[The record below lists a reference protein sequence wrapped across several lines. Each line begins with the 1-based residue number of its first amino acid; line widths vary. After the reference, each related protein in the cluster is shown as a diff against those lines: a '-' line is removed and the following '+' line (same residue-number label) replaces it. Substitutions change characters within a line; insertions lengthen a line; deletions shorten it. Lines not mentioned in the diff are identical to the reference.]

1 MMYNIYAKMFKM
13 EHRNLE
19 EYAYTIYSIY
29 IEFMLLGIHIVI
41 KLKNLLFPYIVYP
54 FSLWISSNI
63 GYVCPWLGVDNYV
76 QWESNE

>member
-54 FSLWISSNI
+54 FSL
-63 GYVCPWLGVDNYV
+63 
-76 QWESNE
+76 